1 MNWHTHQ
8 HPRAQNGLGWGMNL
22 ERQVKARQFRKEGTL
37 QRAICILIFVL
48 LSCHPCCPLNAWKGI
63 YKSNLKSHTNLLGS
77 PRNLSE
83 RRDST
88 GQSQLLV
95 RMELK
100 SITAR
105 LCCREDSQTP
115 RLTTQLCPIPMS
127 IRTESAH
134 VVTGH
139 CLMFSQGKT

>member
-1 MNWHTHQ
+1 
-8 HPRAQNGLGWGMNL
+8 MNL
-22 ERQVKARQFRKEGTL
+22 ERQVKATQFRKEGTL

-48 LSCHPCCPLNAWKGI
+48 LSCHSWKGI

-127 IRTESAH
+127 IRTVCTCSHRALSY
-134 VVTGH
+134 VLTRKNLTIG
-139 CLMFSQGKT
+139 SPAKYSRAGP